1 MFVIPKHET
10 VRDPVTKRAIAPTGA
25 EVPMNGYW
33 MRRVRDKDVV
43 IGEAPA
49 AATPAK
55 AAPTAA

>member
-1 MFVIPKHET
+1 MFVIPKHKT
-10 VRDPVTKRAIAPTGA
+10 VRDPVTKRAIPPTGA

-43 IGEAPA
+43 IGEEPA
-49 AATPAK
+49 PAK